1 MSTVRPRAP
10 RGSMSARAT
19 SFTLALAVLASLG
32 LIAGAAQAEGEDCPT
47 WFPDLQCDRE
57 ARFDNTYMPMSM
69 PYIFEDPFI
78 TTGANLVGIWHR
90 SRENGAFQPTD
101 VGVMALQLRVALT
114 DKLALIATKD
124 GLTFMDH
131 DTKVRDIGGGAD
143 RRAVLK
149 DDVGFMNMT
158 LGFKYAM
165 IVDEENRFILSP
177 AIRYEIPLGNDEV
190 FQGRGDGIFIPSA
203 SFLWGPVD
211 NLNLIG
217 GMGGN
222 VPVDSKKES
231 TSLFYNMHIQYV
243 LAEMFVPF
251 MELSGMHWTNSGNG
265 GLKLNTSHITGTDAN
280 LSGAQ
285 ALLRTGP
292 FEGAEV
298 ANLGSE
304 GIKGENLVMLGWGFR
319 VPVTDQLVF
328 GLSYERAVAGREHF
342 TDQRLT
348 AMATFEY

>member
-1 MSTVRPRAP
+1 MFA
-10 RGSMSARAT
+10 SA
-19 SFTLALAVLASLG
+19 S
-32 LIAGAAQAEGEDCPT
+32 QAEGEECGE
-47 WFPDLQCDRE
+47 WFPDLNCERK

-78 TTGANLVGIWHR
+78 TTGANLVGIYHR
-90 SRENGAFQPTD
+90 SAENGALQPAN
-101 VGVMALQLRVALT
+101 VGVLALQLRVAIT

-131 DTKVRDIGGGAD
+131 DTKVRDIAGGPNRTAI
-143 RRAVLK
+143 LQ

-158 LGFKYAM
+158 LGLKYAM

-203 SFLWGPVD
+203 TFLWGAVE
-211 NLNLIG
+211 NLNIIG
-217 GMGGN
+217 GMGGQ
-222 VPVDSKKES
+222 VPVDSNKES
-231 TSLFYNMHIQYV
+231 TSLFYNLHVQYV

-251 MELSGMHWTNSGNG
+251 MEMSGLHWTNSGNG
-265 GLKLNTSHITGTDAN
+265 GLKLNTSKALGSDIRLDT
-280 LSGAQ
+280 AQ
-285 ALLRTGP
+285 SVLRTGG

-298 ANLGSE
+298 ANLGSKSV
-304 GIKGENLVMLGWGFR
+304 KGDDLVTLAWGFR
-319 VPVTDQLVF
+319 VPVTEQLVF
-328 GLSYERAVAGREHF
+328 GLSYERAVAGRDNF
-342 TDQRLT
+342 YDQRVT